1 MAGDLLS
8 PASDTSYDASSI
20 EVLEDMEHVRLRP
33 GMYIGGKD
41 DRALHHMVAE
51 IIDNSM
57 DEAVAGHATWI
68 EVELHENGHVSVR
81 DNGRGIP
88 TGPHPKDPSKSAL
101 EIIFCTLNAG
111 GKFSGDSYETSGG
124 LHGVGSSVVN
134 ALSDHLRVEVARN
147 KELYAM
153 EFSRGVPQGKLAR
166 IGSAPNRRGTA
177 VTFHPDPDIFGTLK
191 LKPARLFKMARSKAY
206 LFSGVEIRWKSA
218 LADGDTPMEARFHF
232 PGGLADYLNET
243 MAGASTYAD
252 APFAGSV
259 SFEKFNAPGKV
270 EWAIN
275 WTPSRDGFI
284 QSYCNTVPTP
294 EGGTHEAGFWAAIL
308 KGIKAYGEL
317 VSNKKAATITRED
330 LTTGAG
336 ALVSCFIREP
346 EFVGQTK
353 DRLATVDAQ
362 RMVENSVRDH
372 FDNWLAADT
381 KSAGAILDF
390 LVLRAE
396 ERLRR
401 RQEKETARK
410 SATKKLRLPGKLV
423 DCAQFGRMTRQII
436 NRIDAFEDN
445 MKVRT
450 NRRSSSPSRET
461 FGHDFSGDDEGG
473 NDECVKTR
481 TRGNR
486 ESFFSRC
493 SVYSNNDN
501 GDCKNHIAR
510 LMEFQNHHHNTM
522 KDEIEQLKAMTTQ
535 ISSLLVER
543 SLTEKR
549 EMVDKGYP
557 AESPFPFYSLQTTQI
572 PSTTIYQTLTTTPP
586 SANSTMVQMEPTSL
600 ALSPNQIPKPV
611 YLQSTQSVSDNHLNQ
626 SDSSDGL
633 TNNSFQQS
641 IPSLNSQ
648 VKATS
653 QIGSQEP
660 LSSPTSQSLANLNKP
675 PRPPVPMARSISQ
688 KSRPL
693 IAKRPS
699 ERSMSLDPEP
709 ENEDLEDPFENVN
722 VKTPILNRTSTS
734 VSNVEINK
742 DAVDVEVGYQSST
755 LGRSSSRRRR
765 RKKNKSQ
772 RYEQFS
778 NENLLKNDTPTNDS

>member
-1 MAGDLLS
+1 MNDLLNADEPS
-8 PASDTSYDASSI
+8 KKKTSDYDASSI
-20 EVLEDMEHVRLRP
+20 QVLEDMEHVRLRP

-88 TGPHPKDPSKSAL
+88 TDPHPKDPSKSAL

-147 KELYAM
+147 RELYAM
-153 EFSRGVPQGKLAR
+153 EFSRGLPQGPLEKVGA
-166 IGSAPNRRGTA
+166 APNRRGTA
-177 VTFHPDPDIFGTLK
+177 VTFHPDADIFGSLK

-206 LFSGVEIRWKSA
+206 LFSGVEIRWKTA
-218 LADGDTPMEARFHF
+218 INDGETPQEATFHF
-232 PGGLADYLNET
+232 PGGLADYLNEV
-243 MAGASTYAD
+243 MSGATTYSE

-259 SFEKFNAPGKV
+259 SFEKFKVPGKV

-275 WTPSRDGFI
+275 WTPARDGFI

-317 VSNKKAATITRED
+317 VNNRKASTITRED
-330 LTTGAG
+330 LITGAG

-401 RQEKETARK
+401 RQEKETSRK
-410 SATKKLRLPGKLV
+410 TATQKLRLPGKLTDCSNKAREGTELFIVEGDSAGGSAKMARDRKTQALLPLRGKILNVLGAASSKLGSNAEISDLTQALGVGLGAKFNV
-423 DCAQFGRMTRQII
+423 DDLRYDKVIIMTDADVDGAHIAALLMTFFFTQMRPMIDAGHLYLACPPLFRITQGAKRVYCIDEAEKDMWLEKGI
-436 NRIDAFEDN
+436 GGKGRIDL
-445 MKVRT
+445 
-450 NRRSSSPSRET
+450 SRFKGLGEMDAKDLKDT
-461 FGHDFSGDDEGG
+461 TMNPATRKLIRVTVDDDEPG
-473 NDECVKTR
+473 ET
-481 TRGNR
+481 
-486 ESFFSRC
+486 
-493 SVYSNNDN
+493 
-501 GDCKNHIAR
+501 GD
-510 LMEFQNHHHNTM
+510 
-522 KDEIEQLKAMTTQ
+522 
-535 ISSLLVER
+535 LVER
-543 SLTEKR
+543 LMGKKP
-549 EMVDKGYP
+549 EMR
-557 AESPFPFYSLQTTQI
+557 
-572 PSTTIYQTLTTTPP
+572 YQY
-586 SANSTMVQMEPTSL
+586 
-600 ALSPNQIPKPV
+600 I
-611 YLQSTQSVSDNHLNQ
+611 
-626 SDSSDGL
+626 
-633 TNNSFQQS
+633 
-641 IPSLNSQ
+641 
-648 VKATS
+648 
-653 QIGSQEP
+653 QE
-660 LSSPTSQSLANLNKP
+660 N
-675 PRPPVPMARSISQ
+675 ARFV
-688 KSRPL
+688 
-693 IAKRPS
+693 
-699 ERSMSLDPEP
+699 EELD
-709 ENEDLEDPFENVN
+709 V
-722 VKTPILNRTSTS
+722 
-734 VSNVEINK
+734 
-742 DAVDVEVGYQSST
+742 
-755 LGRSSSRRRR
+755 
-765 RKKNKSQ
+765 
-772 RYEQFS
+772 
-778 NENLLKNDTPTNDS
+778 